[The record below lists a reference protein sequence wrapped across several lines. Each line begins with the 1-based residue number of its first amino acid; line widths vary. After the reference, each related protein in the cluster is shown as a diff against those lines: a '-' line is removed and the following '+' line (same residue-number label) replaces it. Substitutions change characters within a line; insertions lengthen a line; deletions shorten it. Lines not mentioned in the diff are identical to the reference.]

1 MADAFL
7 PCQRYTSNSHALPG
21 RRRTEPVLQPCSG
34 SERLAATNDSDRFR
48 TSCIRPL
55 GNGAAVVGDAAPL
68 ALLLLLLLLF
78 DEGGSLGPRG
88 RASESESLP
97 PAPALLGIERLGMT
111 LAVAPLAELDND
123 DGDETELVPDVRF
136 DDDGMP
142 DVDADTIAPPLA
154 AYFFRDDE
162 EVEEP
167 DDDVEEEE
175 DEEAEVD
182 DDDDDGTVG
191 VEDDDGGG

>member
-1 MADAFL
+1 
-7 PCQRYTSNSHALPG
+7 
-21 RRRTEPVLQPCSG
+21 
-34 SERLAATNDSDRFR
+34 
-48 TSCIRPL
+48 L